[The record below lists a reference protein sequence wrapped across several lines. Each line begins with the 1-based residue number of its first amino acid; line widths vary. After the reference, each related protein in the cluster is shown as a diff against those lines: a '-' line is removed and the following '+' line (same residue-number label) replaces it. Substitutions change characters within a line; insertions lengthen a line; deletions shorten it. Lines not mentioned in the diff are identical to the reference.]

1 MPADLAPVLI
11 TVLVFGAV
19 ATAVFV
25 VGQFINVQSRV
36 RRRIE
41 AHAHKFSAETSPRLA
56 SSVDAFVSTYFDEKR
71 FGVAGSVRAELRRE
85 LIRAGFFRA
94 DAINY
99 YIFARMASVVVLTI
113 TGYLIVQQ
121 FLVDTQ
127 WYLKFGS
134 VAIVIILAVLGPD
147 AYIARRKRKLHE
159 SFRIAF
165 PDMLDIMVVCVDAG
179 LSLEAAFDR
188 ITGEIGRM
196 NRYLGTNLQI
206 MGAEMRAGRS
216 TIDALASLAD
226 RLGLDEAHSL
236 VAILRQSIELG
247 TDVGEALR
255 VFSDEMRDR
264 RLLRAE
270 ERANELPVKMVGPL
284 GMFIFPVI
292 LGLVLLPVILRLM
305 MVLSATGR

>member
-1 MPADLAPVLI
+1 MPADFAPLLVTI
-11 TVLVFGAV
+11 LVFGAV
-19 ATAVFV
+19 AIAVFV
-25 VGQFINVQSRV
+25 IGQLITVQSRV
-36 RRRIE
+36 RRRVS
-41 AHAHKFSAETSPRLA
+41 AHTQTAETSPRLA
-56 SSVDAFVSTYFDEKR
+56 SSFDALISAYFDDKR
-71 FGVAGSVRAELRRE
+71 FGIAGSVRAELRRE

-99 YIFARMASVVVLTI
+99 YIFARMVSVVVFPM
-113 TGYLIVQQ
+113 TGYLVVQQ
-121 FLVDTQ
+121 FLDDAP

-134 VAIVIILAVLGPD
+134 IAIVIFLSVLGPD

-188 ITGEIGRM
+188 ITKQIGRV
-196 NRYLGTNLQI
+196 NRYLGTNLEL

-216 TIDALASLAD
+216 TIDALSSLAD
-226 RLGLDEAHSL
+226 RLGLDEAHSM

-264 RLLRAE
+264 RLMRAE

-292 LGLVLLPVILRLM
+292 LGLVLLPVIIRLM
-305 MVLSATGR
+305 SVFSRF